1 MIYQVVNIKNIRFKT
16 SALRSDLCDYSG
28 AYIFV
33 KGTITVTGTNNDN
46 RRKKITFMNNTTF
59 RSCIS
64 KITNT
69 LVGNVDDLGIVMAM
83 CNLLEYSDN
92 CSMKSESLWNF

>member
-1 MIYQVVNIKNIRFKT
+1 MVNIKNIRFKT

-46 RRKKITFMNNTTF
+46 RRKKNNF
-59 RSCIS
+59 Y
-64 KITNT
+64 
-69 LVGNVDDLGIVMAM
+69 
-83 CNLLEYSDN
+83 E
-92 CSMKSESLWNF
+92 